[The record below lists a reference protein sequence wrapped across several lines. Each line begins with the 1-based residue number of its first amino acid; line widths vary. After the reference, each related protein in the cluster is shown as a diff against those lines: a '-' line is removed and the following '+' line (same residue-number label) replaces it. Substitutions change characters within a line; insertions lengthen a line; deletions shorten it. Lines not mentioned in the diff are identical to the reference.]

1 MSIKM
6 KVFCSSDKVCHFGKL
21 QNLFKDVQGTVP
33 WYEYVPVIRGTVIS
47 NE

>member
-6 KVFCSSDKVCHFGKL
+6 KVFCSSDKGLPLWKVTKF
-21 QNLFKDVQGTVP
+21 VQRCSRAVP

>member
-6 KVFCSSDKVCHFGKL
+6 KVFCSSDKGLPLWKVT
-21 QNLFKDVQGTVP
+21 NLFKDVQGTVP